1 MPPLRLFSQGFSQT
15 RAILSSLPPL
25 SRRNLRVLLALIV
38 VRAAIEVA
46 GVASAYP
53 LFALLAQPDAFATSR
68 VGQWLLTITG
78 LTDAASLLLPFVAVY
93 ALILAASA
101 VAAALIT
108 VQQYRFIYSLQTEIT
123 TRLLAG
129 YLAKPYEFFL
139 QRNVSV
145 LTKNINVSAAEFSAG
160 LVLYGLFFV
169 SSAVIFSALVAVLL
183 VFSPWITLAAGTLLG
198 IIYALIV
205 FVLRP
210 RLAAWGVE
218 RDAQMGG
225 MFKCVEEALSG
236 VRDVKV
242 SAAESTFIDR
252 FRSYAARYAGLNVR
266 FQAANTAPS
275 QLAQVL
281 MMTLVAALL
290 LGLAA
295 RGVLASSII
304 PMLGVFYIA
313 FSRML
318 PLGNQMYANWVT
330 ISYFWPSIGI
340 VHSGL
345 IESNVGEGSTGIGV
359 RIHAQQDTLSFN
371 QMLEFDNVHYRYPTA
386 SEVAISGFSCA
397 IRFGQQVALVGPSG
411 SGKSTILDLLLGL
424 IRPTAGEVRVDGL
437 CLNPERLLVWRRQ
450 IGYVPQHLFLFD
462 ASLAENIAF
471 GVPENEIDHQRIEEA
486 VSKASLSSLLAR
498 LPEGLDTKLGDRGVR
513 LSGGERQRVGIA
525 RALYRRPRVLVLDEA
540 TSALDAET
548 ERNIL
553 SELACLKGRIAIIIV
568 THRLETL
575 GDCDAI
581 IRIASGSNTDDDLT
595 MDAAA
600 ELVLPITEINNQA

>member
-1 MPPLRLFSQGFSQT
+1 MNKFGQGLTHVRQ
-15 RAILSSLPPL
+15 ILSSLPSS
-25 SRRNLRVLLALIV
+25 SRRKLWVLLALIV
-38 VRAAIEVA
+38 IRAAIEVA
-46 GVASAYP
+46 GVTSAYP
-53 LFALLAQPDAFATSR
+53 LFALLAQPDAFATSE
-68 VGQWLLTITG
+68 VGHWLLSATG
-78 LTDAASLLLPFVAVY
+78 LADVSSLLLPFVAVY

-108 VQQYRFIYSLQTEIT
+108 VQQYRFIYALQTEIT

-160 LVLYGLFFV
+160 LVLYSLFFV

-183 VFSPWITLAAGTLLG
+183 LFSPWITLAAGTMLG

-242 SAAESTFIDR
+242 SGTEGAFVER
-252 FRSYAARYAGLNVR
+252 FRTHAARYAGLNVR

-275 QLAQVL
+275 QLAQAL

-295 RGVLASSII
+295 RGVVASSII

-330 ISYFWPSIGI
+330 IAYFWPSIDI

-345 IESNVGEGSTGIGV
+345 IESDVGEGPTGNGMHDV
-359 RIHAQQDTLSFN
+359 APQDDLPFN
-371 QMLEFDNVHYRYPTA
+371 EKLEFDNVQYRYPMA
-386 SEVAISGFSCA
+386 GEAAIGGFSCT
-397 IRFGQQVALVGPSG
+397 IRFGQQVALVGRSG
-411 SGKSTILDLLLGL
+411 AGKSTILDLLLGL
-424 IRPTAGEVRVDGL
+424 IRPSAGEIRIDGMGQT
-437 CLNPERLLVWRRQ
+437 PARLRAWHRQ
-450 IGYVPQHLFLFD
+450 IGYVPQQLFLFD

-471 GVPENEIDHQRIEEA
+471 GIPEDEIDQQRVEEA
-486 VSKASLSSLLAR
+486 VSKASLGPLLAR
-498 LPEGLDTKLGDRGVR
+498 MPEGLGTKLGDRGVR

-553 SELACLKGRIAIIIV
+553 SELACLKGQITIIVV

-581 IRIASGSNTDDDLT
+581 IRIADGRNTDDGPPLT
-595 MDAAA
+595 ENDNRA
-600 ELVLPITEINNQA
+600 

>member
-1 MPPLRLFSQGFSQT
+1 MRRFSCGVSQT
-15 RAILSSLPPL
+15 RAILSSLPPS
-25 SRRNLRVLLALIV
+25 SRRKLWFLLALIV
-38 VRAAIEVA
+38 IRAAIEVA

-53 LFALLAQPDAFATSR
+53 LFALLAQPDAFATSNA
-68 VGQWLLTITG
+68 GQWLLTATG
-78 LTDAASLLLPFVAVY
+78 LTDVSSLLLPFVAVY

-101 VAAALIT
+101 VAAAMIT
-108 VQQYRFIYSLQTEIT
+108 VQQYRFIYALQAEIT

-145 LTKNINVSAAEFSAG
+145 LTKNINFTAAEFSAG

-183 VFSPWITLAAGTLLG
+183 FFSPWITLAAGTLLG
-198 IIYALIV
+198 VVYSLIV
-205 FVLRP
+205 LLLRP

-242 SAAESTFIDR
+242 SGSERTFVER
-252 FRSYAARYAGLNVR
+252 FRLHAARYAGLNVR

-275 QLAQVL
+275 QLAQAL

-290 LGLAA
+290 LGFAA
-295 RGVLASSII
+295 SGVAASSII

-330 ISYFWPSIGI
+330 VSYFWPSIGI

-345 IESNVGEGSTGIGV
+345 IESDVGDAGIEV
-359 RIHAQQDTLSFN
+359 LADARQDDLPFN
-371 QMLEFDNVHYRYPTA
+371 GKLEFDNVRYRYPMA
-386 SEVAISGFSCA
+386 DEAAVDGFCCA
-397 IRFGQQVALVGPSG
+397 IRFGQQVALVGRSG
-411 SGKSTILDLLLGL
+411 AGKSTILDLLLGL
-424 IRPTAGEVRVDGL
+424 IRPSAGEIRIDGISL
-437 CLNPERLLVWRRQ
+437 TPERLPAWRRQ

-471 GVPENEIDHQRIEEA
+471 GVPENEIDYRRVEDA
-486 VSKASLSSLLAR
+486 VSQAALGPLMAR
-498 LPEGLDTKLGDRGVR
+498 LPEGLGTKLGDRGIR

-553 SELACLKGRIAIIIV
+553 SELACLKGQITTIVV
-568 THRLETL
+568 THRQETL
-575 GDCDAI
+575 GDCDAV
-581 IRIASGSNTDDDLT
+581 IRIAGGRNA
-595 MDAAA
+595 DAGLSMEAVA
-600 ELVLPITEINNQA
+600 ELALPLAENDNEA